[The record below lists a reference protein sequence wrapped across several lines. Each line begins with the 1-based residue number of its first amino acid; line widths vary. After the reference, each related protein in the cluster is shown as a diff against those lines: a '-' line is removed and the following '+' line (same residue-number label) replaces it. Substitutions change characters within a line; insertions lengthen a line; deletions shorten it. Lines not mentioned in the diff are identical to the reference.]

1 MTSSFLTKDWMILL
15 RSFWASIWLFDGL
28 DFYIFLNVSFCKFA
42 PTRSAMT
49 DFGMERLRWQTQGL
63 PRVRL
68 AVILFDACHIACGNR
83 GAKSLKSGANVFY
96 YFWISSFHSQTILI
110 IFSFLPESGKSTIVQ
125 ALTKQLNALY
135 LRRAPMIIILGEL
148 ATPAPGTQFLASW
161 TLKVDTTYMATTR
174 LSEHKTNCFPD
185 WASI

>member
-1 MTSSFLTKDWMILL
+1 MKAYVSGIGT
-15 RSFWASIWLFDGL
+15 ADG
-28 DFYIFLNVSFCKFA
+28 D
-42 PTRSAMT
+42 
-49 DFGMERLRWQTQGL
+49 
-63 PRVRL
+63 
-68 AVILFDACHIACGNR
+68 
-83 GAKSLKSGANVFY
+83 
-96 YFWISSFHSQTILI
+96 ILI

-174 LSEHKTNCFPD
+174 LSKYKTNCFPD
-185 WASI
+185 